1 MDQSLAPE
9 GESLKTI
16 LGRYVARGLVYD
28 LGQPFQRGMPLSPL
42 NPPFFFTLSNRHGDR
57 VTAQGVSV
65 ANDFIST
72 GSHVGTHIDALGHV
86 SRDGK
91 VYGAIDVSDAQK
103 GGAGLQAGGIEAVP
117 PIIRRG
123 VLLDIA
129 LLKKLDCLPP
139 SFAIGAGDLERA
151 SGAQG
156 TSIEPGDAVLV
167 RTGWARNWTDAAIY
181 PGQAAGAPGVDD
193 GGALWLAEKRPSVVG
208 ADTMGFEV
216 RPTPNF
222 PSVHGILLAD
232 HGIHIM
238 ENLFLEELSRDGCFT
253 FVLIVLPLKIVGGTA
268 SPVRPIAL
276 A

>member
-1 MDQSLAPE
+1 MDSAFALE
-9 GESLKTI
+9 GENLKDI
-16 LGRYVARGLVYD
+16 LGKHIARGVVYD
-28 LGQPFQRGMPLSPL
+28 LGQPYERGMPLSPL
-42 NPPFFFTLSNRHGDR
+42 TPPFFFTLSNRHGDR
-57 VTAQGVSV
+57 VTSQGVSA
-65 ANDFIST
+65 ANDYICM
-72 GSHVGTHIDALGHV
+72 GSHVGTHIDALGHI
-86 SRDGK
+86 SRHGK
-91 VYGAIDVSDAQK
+91 LYGGIDVSEAQK
-103 GGAGLQAGGIEAVP
+103 GAAGLQAKGVETVP
-117 PIIRRG
+117 PVIRRG

-129 LLKKLDCLPP
+129 WLKKADALPAGY
-139 SFAIGAGDLERA
+139 AIGARDLEQA
-151 SGAQG
+151 GSAQG
-156 TSIEPGDAVLV
+156 AMPEPGDAVLV
-167 RTGWARNWTDAAIY
+167 RTGWARHWTDAAVY
-181 PGQAAGAPGVDD
+181 PGQAGAPGVDD
-193 GGALWLAEKRPSVVG
+193 EGARWLAEKRPSVVG